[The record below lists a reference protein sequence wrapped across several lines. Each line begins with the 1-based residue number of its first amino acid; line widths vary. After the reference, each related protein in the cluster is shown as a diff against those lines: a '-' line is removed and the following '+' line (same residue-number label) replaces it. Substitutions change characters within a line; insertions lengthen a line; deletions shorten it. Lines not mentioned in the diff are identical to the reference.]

1 VKKDIFIII
10 IIVCLFLILAEFSC
24 ISAELD
30 NYKNIWDVWS
40 NYQRD
45 IYLWGLRDGLRE
57 LEIPSPSLLISP
69 DYRYY
74 TNDPSSP
81 YYSAEEQ
88 RAYYESRRGERREI
102 MMENKAIEGCSEE
115 SKKAIAELK
124 KKEQDEKWK
133 TISIIIDFGKPET
146 LKVIRDIV
154 TDIYKDPANSYIYL
168 SDICYLAFWK
178 LNGKDIDPILIELR
192 KNISEFIRR

>member
-1 VKKDIFIII
+1 M
-10 IIVCLFLILAEFSC
+10 
-24 ISAELD
+24 
-30 NYKNIWDVWS
+30 
-40 NYQRD
+40 
-45 IYLWGLRDGLRE
+45 
-57 LEIPSPSLLISP
+57 LISP

-88 RAYYESRRGERREI
+88 QAHYESGRGERGDKIRER
-102 MMENKAIEGCSEE
+102 KAIEGCSEE
-115 SKKAIAELK
+115 SKKVIAELK

-133 TISIIIDFGKPET
+133 NINIIIDFGKPET

-154 TDIYKDPANSYIYL
+154 TDIYKDPANSYIYF

-192 KNISEFIRR
+192 KSISEFIRK